1 MSRGTETLMA
11 GSTDVEQGKMQ
22 VIGKDALADGVVA
35 VRFADPD
42 GGTVPAWEPG
52 SHIDVIIDESTV
64 RQYSLCGDPAD
75 DTCLTVAVLREEN
88 GRGGSRW
95 IHDSLQVGD
104 LVSIAGPRNNFSLE
118 PAQSYLFVAGG
129 IGITPLLPMVRAAD
143 AAGADWRLLYG
154 GRTRAS
160 MAFADGLV
168 ARYPGRVEL
177 RPQDECGLLDLAAAL
192 DALGDGTGVY
202 CCGPEPLLHA
212 IENECR
218 NRSGVTLHVERFAAK
233 ERPADAVDGAFE
245 VELRQSG
252 KTITVDSGETLLD
265 AVLRSG
271 VDSPFSCREGT
282 CGTCEAT
289 VLEGIP
295 DHRDSVLTEDEQAEN
310 DCMMICVSRSCT
322 PKLTLDL

>member
-1 MSRGTETLMA
+1 MA
-11 GSTDVEQGKMQ
+11 AHSNSEQDKMQ
-22 VIGKDALADGVVA
+22 VIGKDVVADGVVA

-42 GGTVPAWEPG
+42 GGRVPAWDPG
-52 SHIDVIIDESTV
+52 SHIDIIIDESTV

-95 IHDSLQVGD
+95 VHDSLQIGD
-104 LVSIAGPRNNFSLE
+104 LVSIAGPRNNFRFE

-129 IGITPLLPMVRAAD
+129 IGITPLLPMVRAAE

-160 MAFADGLV
+160 MAFADDLA
-168 ARYPGRVEL
+168 ARYPDRVLL
-177 RPQDECGLLDLAAAL
+177 RPQDEYGLLDLAGEL
-192 DALGDGTGVY
+192 DAVAAGTGVY
-202 CCGPEPLLHA
+202 CCGPEPLLQA

-218 NRSGVTLHVERFAAK
+218 NRAGIALHVERFAAK
-233 ERPADAVDGAFE
+233 ERPADAVDQAFD

-252 KTITVDSGETLLD
+252 RTITVDASETLLD
-265 AVLRSG
+265 AVLRAG
-271 VDSPFSCREGT
+271 VDVSFSCREGT
-282 CGTCEAT
+282 CGTCETA
-289 VLEGIP
+289 VLDGVP

-322 PKLTLDL
+322 AKLTLDL

>member
-1 MSRGTETLMA
+1 MA
-11 GSTDVEQGKMQ
+11 GNTDVEQSKMQ

-35 VRFADPD
+35 VRLADPD
-42 GGTVPAWEPG
+42 GGRVPAWDPG
-52 SHIDVIIDESTV
+52 SHIDIIIDESTV

-75 DTCLTVAVLREEN
+75 DICLTVAVLREER

-95 IHDSLQVGD
+95 VHDSLQVGD

-118 PAQSYLFVAGG
+118 PVRSYLFVAGG
-129 IGITPLLPMVRAAD
+129 IGITPLLPMLRAAD

-160 MAFADGLV
+160 MAFADDLV
-168 ARYPGRVEL
+168 ARHPDRVDL
-177 RPQDECGLLDLAAAL
+177 RPQDECGILDLAAAL
-192 DALGDGTGVY
+192 DAADDSTDVY
-202 CCGPEPLLHA
+202 CCGPEPLLQA

-218 NRSGVTLHVERFAAK
+218 HRSGVTLHVERFAAK
-233 ERPADAVDGAFE
+233 QRPADAVDGTFE

-252 KTITVDSGETLLD
+252 KTITVDANETLLD
-265 AVLRSG
+265 AVLHSG
-271 VDSPFSCREGT
+271 VDAAFSCREGT
-282 CGTCEAT
+282 CGTCETA
-289 VLEGIP
+289 VVDGIP
-295 DHRDSVLTEDEQAEN
+295 DHRDSILTEDERSEN

>member
-1 MSRGTETLMA
+1 MA
-11 GSTDVEQGKMQ
+11 AHSNSEQDKMQ
-22 VIGKDALADGVVA
+22 VIGKDVVADGVVA

-42 GGTVPAWEPG
+42 GGCVPAWDPG
-52 SHIDVIIDESTV
+52 SHIDIIIDESTV

-95 IHDSLQVGD
+95 VHDSLQIGD
-104 LVSIAGPRNNFSLE
+104 LVSIAGPRNNFRFE

-129 IGITPLLPMVRAAD
+129 IGITPLLPMVRAAE

-160 MAFADGLV
+160 MAFADDLV
-168 ARYPGRVEL
+168 ARYPDRVLL
-177 RPQDECGLLDLAAAL
+177 RPQDEYGLLDLAGEL
-192 DALGDGTGVY
+192 DAVAAGTGVY
-202 CCGPEPLLHA
+202 CCGPEPLLQA

-218 NRSGVTLHVERFAAK
+218 NRAGIALHVERFAAK
-233 ERPADAVDGAFE
+233 ERPADAVDQAFD

-252 KTITVDSGETLLD
+252 MTITVDASETLLD
-265 AVLRSG
+265 AVLRAG
-271 VDSPFSCREGT
+271 VDVSFSCREGT
-282 CGTCEAT
+282 CGTCETA
-289 VLEGIP
+289 VLDGVP

-322 PKLTLDL
+322 AKLTLDL

>member
-1 MSRGTETLMA
+1 MA
-11 GSTDVEQGKMQ
+11 AHSNSEQYKMQ
-22 VIGKDALADGVVA
+22 VIGKDVVADGVVA

-42 GGTVPAWEPG
+42 GGRVPAWDPG
-52 SHIDVIIDESTV
+52 SHIDIIIDESTV

-95 IHDSLQVGD
+95 VHDSLQIGD
-104 LVSIAGPRNNFSLE
+104 LVSIAGPRNNFRFE

-129 IGITPLLPMVRAAD
+129 IGITPLLPMVRAAE

-160 MAFADGLV
+160 MAFADDLA
-168 ARYPGRVEL
+168 ARYPDRVLL
-177 RPQDECGLLDLAAAL
+177 RPQDEYGLLDLAGEL
-192 DALGDGTGVY
+192 DAVAAGTGVY
-202 CCGPEPLLHA
+202 CCGPEPLLQA

-218 NRSGVTLHVERFAAK
+218 NRAGIALHVERFAAK
-233 ERPADAVDGAFE
+233 ERPADAVDQAFD

-252 KTITVDSGETLLD
+252 RTITVDASETLLD
-265 AVLRSG
+265 AVLRAG
-271 VDSPFSCREGT
+271 VDVSFSCREGT
-282 CGTCEAT
+282 CGTCETA
-289 VLEGIP
+289 VLDGVP

-322 PKLTLDL
+322 AKLTLDL

>member
-11 GSTDVEQGKMQ
+11 ASTEVEHSKMR

-52 SHIDVIIDESTV
+52 SHIDIVIDESTV
-64 RQYSLCGDPAD
+64 RQYSLCGDPD
-75 DTCLTVAVLREEN
+75 DGTCLTVAVLREED

-95 IHDSLQVGD
+95 VHDSLQVGD

-143 AAGADWRLLYG
+143 AAGADWKLLYG
-154 GRTRAS
+154 GRTSAS
-160 MAFADGLV
+160 MAFADELA

-192 DALGDGTGVY
+192 DSLEDGTGVY
-202 CCGPEPLLHA
+202 CCGPEPLLRA
-212 IENECR
+212 IETACR
-218 NRSGVTLHVERFAAK
+218 NRPDVTLHVERFAAK
-233 ERPADAVDGAFE
+233 ERPSDAVDEAFE
-245 VELRQSG
+245 VELRKSG
-252 KTITVDSGETLLD
+252 TTITVAAGDTLLD

-271 VDSPFSCREGT
+271 VDAPFSCREGT
-282 CGTCEAT
+282 CGTCEAA
-289 VLEGIP
+289 VLEGVP
-295 DHRDSVLTEDEQAEN
+295 DHRDSVLTEDEQAAN

-322 PKLTLDL
+322 PKLALDL

>member
-1 MSRGTETLMA
+1 MA
-11 GSTDVEQGKMQ
+11 AHSNSEQDKMQ
-22 VIGKDALADGVVA
+22 VIGKDVVADGVVA

-42 GGTVPAWEPG
+42 GGRVPAWDPG
-52 SHIDVIIDESTV
+52 SHIDIIIDESTV

-95 IHDSLQVGD
+95 VHDSLQIGD
-104 LVSIAGPRNNFSLE
+104 LVSIAGPRDNFRFE

-129 IGITPLLPMVRAAD
+129 IGITPLLPMVRAAE

-160 MAFADGLV
+160 MAFADDLV
-168 ARYPGRVEL
+168 ARYPDRVLL
-177 RPQDECGLLDLAAAL
+177 RPQDEYGLLDLAGEL
-192 DALGDGTGVY
+192 DAVAAGTGVY
-202 CCGPEPLLHA
+202 CCGPEPLLQA

-218 NRSGVTLHVERFAAK
+218 NRAGIALHVERFAAK
-233 ERPADAVDGAFE
+233 ERPADAVDQAFD

-252 KTITVDSGETLLD
+252 MTITVDASETLLD
-265 AVLRSG
+265 AVLRAG
-271 VDSPFSCREGT
+271 VDVSFSCREGT
-282 CGTCEAT
+282 CGTCETA
-289 VLEGIP
+289 VLDGVP

-322 PKLTLDL
+322 AKLTLDL

>member
-1 MSRGTETLMA
+1 MVA
-11 GSTDVEQGKMQ
+11 KTDSEQTKMQ
-22 VIGKDALADGVVA
+22 VIGKDVLAEGVVM

-42 GGTVPAWEPG
+42 GGCVPAWEPG

-75 DTCLTVAVLREEN
+75 DTCLAVAVLREDS

-95 IHDSLQVGD
+95 VHDSLQIGD
-104 LVSIAGPRNNFSLE
+104 LVSIAGPRNNFTLE
-118 PAQSYLFVAGG
+118 SAPSYLFVAGG
-129 IGITPLLPMVRAAD
+129 IGITPMLPMLRAAD
-143 AAGADWRLLYG
+143 ASGADWRLLYG

-160 MAFADGLV
+160 MAFAEDLV
-168 ARYPGRVEL
+168 AEYPDRVEL
-177 RPQDECGLLDLAAAL
+177 RPQDEYGHLDLAAAL
-192 DALGDGTGVY
+192 DALDEGTGVY
-202 CCGPEPLLHA
+202 CCGPEPLLQA

-218 NRSGVTLHVERFAAK
+218 GRSGVTLHVERFAAK
-233 ERPADAVDGAFE
+233 ERPADALDDTFE

-252 KTITVDSGETLLD
+252 TTVAVDANETLLD

-271 VDSPFSCREGT
+271 IDVPFSCREGT
-282 CGTCEAT
+282 CGTCETA

-310 DCMMICVSRSCT
+310 NCMMICVSRSCT
-322 PKLTLDL
+322 AKLTLDL

>member
-1 MSRGTETLMA
+1 MA
-11 GSTDVEQGKMQ
+11 AHSNSEQDKMQ
-22 VIGKDALADGVVA
+22 VIGKDVVADGVVA

-42 GGTVPAWEPG
+42 GGRVPAWDPG
-52 SHIDVIIDESTV
+52 SHIDIIIDESTV

-95 IHDSLQVGD
+95 VHDSLQIGD
-104 LVSIAGPRNNFSLE
+104 LVSIAGPRNNFRFE

-129 IGITPLLPMVRAAD
+129 IGITPLLPMVRAAE
-143 AAGADWRLLYG
+143 AVGADWRLLYG

-160 MAFADGLV
+160 MAFADDLA
-168 ARYPGRVEL
+168 ARYPDRVLL
-177 RPQDECGLLDLAAAL
+177 RPQDEYGLLDLAGEL
-192 DALGDGTGVY
+192 DAVAAGTGVY
-202 CCGPEPLLHA
+202 CCGPEPLLQA

-218 NRSGVTLHVERFAAK
+218 NRAGIALHVERFAAK
-233 ERPADAVDGAFE
+233 ERPADAVDQAFD

-252 KTITVDSGETLLD
+252 RTITVDASETLLD
-265 AVLRSG
+265 AVLRAG
-271 VDSPFSCREGT
+271 VDVSFSCREGT
-282 CGTCEAT
+282 CGTCETA
-289 VLEGIP
+289 VLDGVP

-322 PKLTLDL
+322 AKLTLDL